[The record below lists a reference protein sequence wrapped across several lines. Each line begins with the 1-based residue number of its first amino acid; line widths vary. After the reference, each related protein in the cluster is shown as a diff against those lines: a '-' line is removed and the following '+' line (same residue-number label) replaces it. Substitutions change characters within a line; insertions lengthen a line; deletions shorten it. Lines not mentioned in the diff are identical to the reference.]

1 MIGAVFGRLTVISEA
16 DPEVGG
22 SLRYLCRCT
31 CGHEPTVR
39 GSNLRD
45 GKTTSC
51 GCRRA
56 DVARERAIA
65 RNRRAA

>member
-1 MIGAVFGRLTVISEA
+1 MICVVFGRLTVIAEA
-16 DPEVGG
+16 EPEVGG

-31 CGHEPTVR
+31 CGYEPTVR
-39 GSNLRD
+39 GSNLRS
-45 GKTTSC
+45 KQTTSC

-56 DVARERAIA
+56 EVARERAIV